1 MSSDLLSKRSAEE
14 HNRDPPYPLKDSRS
28 EEEPKKEQEEDPV
41 ETLSEKKFKQT
52 WARLIKNVFEVDLI
66 YMDALVSAKPWI
78 ARADYLSVLNVV
90 LRWLCWN

>member
-41 ETLSEKKFKQT
+41 ETLS
-52 WARLIKNVFEVDLI
+52 
-66 YMDALVSAKPWI
+66 
-78 ARADYLSVLNVV
+78 VLNVV